1 MRHIKRVLIISVLI
15 GLPIASH
22 ATDVAP
28 KTRAQVRAELI
39 AAELSGQLPYS
50 KVHYPD
56 PQPNPA
62 VVYVARKAASDT
74 SYGSSISG
82 ESAEGAGSVGTGL
95 AAKRPTVTASAQS
108 ASDSLVT
115 IKNFMF
121 SPMVTTIKA
130 GTTITWKNLDAEPH
144 TIVSDEGID
153 TGFFHS
159 YALDQGE
166 TFSYKFDKPGVYKVF
181 SGTHPDMKETITV
194 Q

>member
-22 ATDVAP
+22 ATDVVAP
-28 KTRAQVRAELI
+28 KTRAQVRAELL

-50 KVHYPD
+50 QAHYPD

-95 AAKRPTVTASAQS
+95 AAKRPTV
-108 ASDSLVT
+108 VN
-115 IKNFMF
+115 IYR
-121 SPMVTTIKA
+121 
-130 GTTITWKNLDAEPH
+130 GH
-144 TIVSDEGID
+144 
-153 TGFFHS
+153 
-159 YALDQGE
+159 
-166 TFSYKFDKPGVYKVF
+166 
-181 SGTHPDMKETITV
+181 
-194 Q
+194 